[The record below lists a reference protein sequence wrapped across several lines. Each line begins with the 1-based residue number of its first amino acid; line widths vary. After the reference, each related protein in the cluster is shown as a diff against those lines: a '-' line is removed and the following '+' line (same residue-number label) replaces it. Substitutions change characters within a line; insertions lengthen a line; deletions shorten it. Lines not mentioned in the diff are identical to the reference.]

1 MTGKW
6 LAVAGTALLAGVLAG
21 AVSLWWQRRAGTER
35 PESAAAGPPQVS
47 ELRLEGVVGSRN
59 VVTIPPPIPGILEMV
74 TVDVG
79 SEVYQGMLL
88 AQIHNSEVEADL
100 QAAREE
106 LRDAEDEVSS
116 LERSRAAARLEASR
130 ADAELARA
138 RSALE
143 EARKAAERQALLY
156 REGATP
162 RRVYQ
167 QAQKDL
173 EARRKEYDAAM
184 VLAKDAAGD
193 VETIDRK
200 LEAAR
205 RRVEQIRTEM
215 EAIQQDLEA
224 CQVLSPVDGIVTG
237 MAARQGEE
245 VSAGMEALFQIAV
258 DLSRL
263 IVTLHPT
270 PDQMRLLTPGQRALV
285 YVAEMGGEALEGQVT
300 EMSVGRAV
308 VEFANPSPDVRP
320 GLTAQV
326 VVQTGS

>member
-1 MTGKW
+1 
-6 LAVAGTALLAGVLAG
+6 
-21 AVSLWWQRRAGTER
+21 
-35 PESAAAGPPQVS
+35 
-47 ELRLEGVVGSRN
+47 
-59 VVTIPPPIPGILEMV
+59 MV
-74 TVDVG
+74 MVDIG

-88 AQIHNSEVEADL
+88 AQIYNSEVEADL
-100 QAAREE
+100 RAAREE
-106 LRDAEDEVSS
+106 LRDAEDDVGS
-116 LERSRAAARLEASR
+116 LERLRAAARLEASR

-143 EARKAAERQALLY
+143 EARKKAQRQALLY

-162 RRVYQ
+162 RQVYQ
-167 QAQKDL
+167 RAQEEL

-184 VLAKDAAGD
+184 VLAKDAADD
-193 VETIDRK
+193 VEQIEKR
-200 LEAAR
+200 LSAAR
-205 RRVEQIRTEM
+205 RRIEQIRADL

-224 CQVLSPVDGIVTG
+224 CQVVSPVDGIVTG

-263 IVTLHPT
+263 IVTLHPQ
-270 PDQMRLLTPGQRALV
+270 PDQMKLLTPGQRALV
-285 YVAEMGGEALEGQVT
+285 YVAEMGGEPLEGQLT

-308 VEFANPSPDVRP
+308 VEFTNPSPDVRP

-326 VVQTGS
+326 VVQTGT